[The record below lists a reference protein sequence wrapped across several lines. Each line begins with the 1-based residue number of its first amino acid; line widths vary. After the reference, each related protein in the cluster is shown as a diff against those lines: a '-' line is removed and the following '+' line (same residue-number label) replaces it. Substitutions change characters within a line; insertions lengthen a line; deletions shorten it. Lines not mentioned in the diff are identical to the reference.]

1 MTEDSRS
8 VAAVPTATV
17 AVTTP
22 GHRLRRVSWR
32 LFTSF
37 GLIVV
42 ILVTWQ
48 LATMINRN
56 PYFPQPILIVVN
68 TWNLLFDPPRP
79 NVGWPDIGPFLF
91 RMVIGYVIGAG
102 VGVLI
107 GMGIGLKR
115 ALGDLTN
122 PIIEFLRSIPATATL
137 PIFII
142 VLGGEDGMRIAFI
155 AFGLTWYVIINTA
168 AGVSTID
175 QVVLDM
181 TRAFRISRIKTL
193 FMVVF
198 PAALPKIFA
207 GLRIALTAAM
217 LLTVVSE
224 FFLVSHGIGFRLL
237 EALNQFAFPN
247 MWSWMLILAILGYLL
262 NTLLEVIEHRAL
274 RWDRESHA

>member
-1 MTEDSRS
+1 MAMQSHMAD
-8 VAAVPTATV
+8 ATANK
-17 AVTTP
+17 TP
-22 GHRLRRVSWR
+22 GHQFQRLAGRA
-32 LFTSF
+32 FTSF
-37 GLIVV
+37 GLIAV
-42 ILVTWQ
+42 ILASWQ
-48 LATMINRN
+48 LATMLNSN
-56 PYFPQPILIVVN
+56 PYFPQPIHIAVN

-79 NVGWPDIGPFLF
+79 NVGWPDFVAFLL
-91 RMVIGYVIGAG
+91 RMVTGYVIGAA
-102 VGVLI
+102 VGVLV

-115 ALGDLTN
+115 AVGDLTN

-181 TRAFRISRIKTL
+181 TRAFRISRMKTL
-193 FMVVF
+193 FRVVF

-224 FFLVSHGIGFRLL
+224 FFLVSRGIGFRLL

-247 MWSWMLILAILGYLL
+247 MWSWMLILALIGYLL
-262 NTLLEVIEHRAL
+262 NTALEIIEHRVL